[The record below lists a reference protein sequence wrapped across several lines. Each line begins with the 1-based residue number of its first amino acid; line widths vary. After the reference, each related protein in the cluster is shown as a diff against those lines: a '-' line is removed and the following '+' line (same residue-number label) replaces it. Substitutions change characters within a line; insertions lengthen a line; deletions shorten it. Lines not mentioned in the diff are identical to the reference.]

1 MIRLA
6 IVVEGQTEEGFVK
19 QVLADHLMN
28 YEVSPTPILVG
39 GRGGDVNV
47 NGLVLD
53 MANSFW
59 SFDFVTSLVDL
70 YGFRGRDSEEPDDLE
85 CRINNAVV
93 KRVKRSFDHTRV
105 FPYVQKYEFEGLL
118 FSKVEAFEGVS
129 GATSDGLAQ
138 LQNVRSGFPTPEDIN
153 DNRETAPSKRIRDA
167 LPQYNKRLHGP
178 QVAAD
183 IGLETIR
190 AECHRFNTWMT
201 RLEALN
207 LPN

>member
-19 QVLADHLMN
+19 QVLVDHLGTRG
-28 YEVSPTPILVG
+28 VAPIPVPVG
-39 GRGGDVNV
+39 RRGGNV
-47 NGLVLD
+47 NLDRLVLD
-53 MANSFW
+53 MANSYW
-59 SFDFVTSLVDL
+59 SFNYVTSLVDF
-70 YGFRGRDSEEPDDLE
+70 YGFRDRGSENPDDLE
-85 CRINNAVV
+85 RRIHSAIVR
-93 KRVKRSFDHTRV
+93 RVRQSFDHTRV
-105 FPYVQKYEFEGLL
+105 FPYVQKHEFEGLL

-129 GATSDGLAQ
+129 GATSECLAQ
-138 LQNVRSGFPTPEDIN
+138 LRNIRSGFPTPEDIN
-153 DNRETAPSKRIRDA
+153 DNQETAPSKRITKA

-190 AECHRFNTWMT
+190 TECRRFHAWMT

-207 LPN
+207 QLN